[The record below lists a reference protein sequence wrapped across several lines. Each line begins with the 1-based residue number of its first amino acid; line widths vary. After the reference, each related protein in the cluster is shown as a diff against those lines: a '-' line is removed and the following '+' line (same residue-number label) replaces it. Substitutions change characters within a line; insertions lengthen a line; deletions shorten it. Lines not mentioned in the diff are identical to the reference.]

1 MSRFNL
7 LEENWIRVLEEGEM
21 KEVSLITLFEN
32 AEKYRC
38 LAGEMATQD
47 FAMLRFLL
55 AVLHTVFSRVNADGE
70 AYDFLE
76 IDEKFRQKEAVSED
90 DEEEYNDAL
99 METWKTLWQRG
110 KFPSVVRKYLEAW
123 KDHFYLLDEKYP
135 FYQVTKEE
143 ILSRLKDG
151 KNPSSISGKNL
162 NRNISE
168 SDNKV
173 ALFSPMTIEYKSKM
187 KEGEFARWL
196 IMLQGYIGL
205 SDKAIVG
212 EEKYKAS
219 KGWLFDI
226 GGIFLNG
233 DTLFETLMLNLKV
246 AVKAVG
252 DILPIQRPCWE
263 YSGAENI
270 DRSFLGIADNL
281 AELYTNWSRA
291 SLLDPAIDFSK
302 DIKLDIVKLPEL
314 DHRMME
320 IEPMTLWK
328 YNDSGENKNFYTPRK
343 YRPGQALWRSFGL
356 ITVPSDVSE
365 DSREPGIITW
375 LSKIEKYIQNPRVR
389 ISAVGMQDDGNA
401 TSWVPVNE
409 MIDELALHEI
419 VLFEKGK
426 EGWVIRIKEIVEDT
440 KEVIGFI
447 YKGFLK
453 DVYDIRNT
461 KKSVEEELEQAYF
474 ALDKPF
480 RDWLSGIDSL
490 SSKEEKMKQWKET
503 LLYAMKDRAL
513 DKVNEYSKRD
523 IKGIYEENAKGV
535 KNIFTAYESFLFR
548 LKKKLN
554 QE

>member
-21 KEVSLITLFEN
+21 KEVSLITIFEN

-70 AYDFLE
+70 AYEFLE
-76 IDEKFRQKEAVSED
+76 IDENFRQKEAVSED

-123 KDHFYLLDEKYP
+123 KEHFYLLDEKYP

-143 ILSRLKDG
+143 IDSRLKKN
-151 KNPSSISGKNL
+151 KNPGSVAGKKL
-162 NRNISE
+162 NRTISE
-168 SDNKV
+168 SNHKV
-173 ALFSPMTIEYKSKM
+173 ALFSPKGEEYKSKM
-187 KEGEFARWL
+187 SESEFSRWL
-196 IMLQGYIGL
+196 IMLQGYFGI
-205 SDKAIVG
+205 SDKVKFD
-212 EEKYKAS
+212 EEYKAS
-219 KGWLFDI
+219 IGWQYGL
-226 GGIFLNG
+226 GGIFVTGQN
-233 DTLFETLMLNLKV
+233 LFETLMFNFKIIVSSVGEKV
-246 AVKAVG
+246 
-252 DILPIQRPCWE
+252 PIQNPCWE
-263 YSGAENI
+263 NSGKENI
-270 DRSFLGIADNL
+270 NKSFSGLEDNL
-281 AELYTNWSRA
+281 AGLYTNWSRA
-291 SLLDPAIDFSK
+291 ILVNSKDIDFSEDLTIKVVKLPLLDPTMIQ
-302 DIKLDIVKLPEL
+302 
-314 DHRMME
+314 

-328 YNDSGENKNFYTPRK
+328 YVKEGENKNHFIPK
-343 YRPGQALWRSFGL
+343 KHEQGQALWKSF
-356 ITVPSDVSE
+356 
-365 DSREPGIITW
+365 GIITIPSGIEGELKEPGVIEW
-375 LSKIEKYIQNPRVR
+375 LERIQIYNDNKFIR
-389 ISAVGMQDDGNA
+389 INAVALQYDSDPKSRM
-401 TSWVPVNE
+401 PINE
-409 MIDELALHEI
+409 MIDDLALHEI

-426 EGWVIRIKEIVEDT
+426 EGWVVRIKELVEDT
-440 KEVIGFI
+440 KEVVGII

-453 DVYDIRNT
+453 NVYDIRNT
-461 KKSVEEELEQAYF
+461 KMSVEEELEQAYF

-480 RDWLSGIDSL
+480 RDWLSGIDES
-490 SSKEEKMKQWKET
+490 SSKEDKIKQWKE
-503 LLYAMKDRAL
+503 LLLFSMKERAL
-513 DKVNEYSKRD
+513 EKVNEYRKRD

>member
-70 AYDFLE
+70 AYEFLE

-143 ILSRLKDG
+143 IDSRLKEN
-151 KNPSSISGKNL
+151 KNPGSVAGKKL
-162 NRNISE
+162 NRTISE
-168 SDNKV
+168 SDHKV
-173 ALFSPMTIEYKSKM
+173 ALFSPKGEEYKSKM
-187 KEGEFARWL
+187 SEGEFLRWL
-196 IMLQGYIGL
+196 IMLQGYFGI
-205 SDKAIVG
+205 SDKVKFD
-212 EEKYKAS
+212 EEYKAS
-219 KGWLFDI
+219 IGWQYGL
-226 GGIFLNG
+226 GGIFVTGQN
-233 DTLFETLMLNLKV
+233 LFETLMFNFRIIVSSVGEKV
-246 AVKAVG
+246 
-252 DILPIQRPCWE
+252 PIQNPCWE
-263 YSGAENI
+263 NSGKENI
-270 DRSFLGIADNL
+270 NKSFSGLEDNL
-281 AELYTNWSRA
+281 AGLYTNWSRA
-291 SLLDPAIDFSK
+291 ILVNSKDIDFSEDLTIKVVKLPLLDPTMIQ
-302 DIKLDIVKLPEL
+302 
-314 DHRMME
+314 

-328 YNDSGENKNFYTPRK
+328 YVKEGENKNHFIPK
-343 YRPGQALWRSFGL
+343 KHEQGQALWKSF
-356 ITVPSDVSE
+356 
-365 DSREPGIITW
+365 GIITIPSGIEGEHKEPGVIEW
-375 LSKIEKYIQNPRVR
+375 LERIQRYNDDKFIR
-389 ISAVGMQDDGNA
+389 INAVGLQYDSDPKSRM
-401 TSWVPVNE
+401 PINE
-409 MIDELALHEI
+409 MIDDLALHEI

-426 EGWVIRIKEIVEDT
+426 EGWVVRIKELVEDT
-440 KEVIGFI
+440 KEVVGII
-447 YKGFLK
+447 YKDFLK
-453 DVYDIRNT
+453 DLYNIRNT

-480 RDWLSGIDSL
+480 RDWLSGIDES
-490 SSKEEKMKQWKET
+490 SSKEDKIKQWKET

-513 DKVNEYSKRD
+513 EKVNEYSKRD

-535 KNIFTAYESFLFR
+535 KNIFTAYEYFLFR

-554 QE
+554 

>member
-1 MSRFNL
+1 
-7 LEENWIRVLEEGEM
+7 
-21 KEVSLITLFEN
+21 
-32 AEKYRC
+32 
-38 LAGEMATQD
+38 
-47 FAMLRFLL
+47 
-55 AVLHTVFSRVNADGE
+55 
-70 AYDFLE
+70 
-76 IDEKFRQKEAVSED
+76 
-90 DEEEYNDAL
+90 
-99 METWKTLWQRG
+99 
-110 KFPSVVRKYLEAW
+110 
-123 KDHFYLLDEKYP
+123 
-135 FYQVTKEE
+135 
-143 ILSRLKDG
+143 
-151 KNPSSISGKNL
+151 
-162 NRNISE
+162 
-168 SDNKV
+168 
-173 ALFSPMTIEYKSKM
+173 MTIEYKSKM

-226 GGIFLNG
+226 GGIYLNG

-263 YSGAENI
+263 YPGAENI

-291 SLLDPAIDFSK
+291 SLLDSAIDFSK
-302 DIKLDIVKLPEL
+302 DVKLDIVKLPEL

-375 LSKIEKYIQNPRVR
+375 LSKIEKYIQKPQVR

-409 MIDELALHEI
+409 MIDDLALHEI

-426 EGWVIRIKEIVEDT
+426 EGWVMRIKELVEDT
-440 KEVIGFI
+440 KEVVGFI

-453 DVYDIRNT
+453 DMYDIRNT

-474 ALDKPF
+474 GLDKAF
-480 RDWLSGIDSL
+480 RDWLSGIDES
-490 SSKEEKMKQWKET
+490 SSKEDKIKEWKE
-503 LLYAMKDRAL
+503 LLFFSMKERAL
-513 DKVNEYSKRD
+513 EKVNECRQRD

-535 KNIFTAYESFLFR
+535 KNIFTAYEYFLIR

>member
-38 LAGEMATQD
+38 LAGEMATQN

-70 AYDFLE
+70 AYEFLE

-143 ILSRLKDG
+143 IDSRLKEN
-151 KNPSSISGKNL
+151 KNPGSVAGKKL
-162 NRNISE
+162 NRTISE
-168 SDNKV
+168 SDHKV
-173 ALFSPMTIEYKSKM
+173 ALFSPKGEEYKSKM
-187 KEGEFARWL
+187 SEGEFLRWL
-196 IMLQGYIGL
+196 IMLQGYFGI
-205 SDKAIVG
+205 SDKVKFD
-212 EEKYKAS
+212 EEYKAS
-219 KGWLFDI
+219 IGWQYGL
-226 GGIFLNG
+226 GGIFVTGQN
-233 DTLFETLMLNLKV
+233 LFETLMFNFRIIVSSVGEKV
-246 AVKAVG
+246 
-252 DILPIQRPCWE
+252 PIQNPCWE
-263 YSGAENI
+263 NSGKENI
-270 DRSFLGIADNL
+270 NKSFSGLEDNL
-281 AELYTNWSRA
+281 AGLYTNWSRA
-291 SLLDPAIDFSK
+291 ILVNSKDIDFSEDLTIKVVKLPLLDPTMIQ
-302 DIKLDIVKLPEL
+302 
-314 DHRMME
+314 

-328 YNDSGENKNFYTPRK
+328 YVKEGENKNHFIPK
-343 YRPGQALWRSFGL
+343 KHEQGQALWKSF
-356 ITVPSDVSE
+356 
-365 DSREPGIITW
+365 GIITIPSGIEGEHKEPGVIEW
-375 LSKIEKYIQNPRVR
+375 LERIQRYNDDKFIR
-389 ISAVGMQDDGNA
+389 INAVALQYNSDPKSRM
-401 TSWVPVNE
+401 PINE
-409 MIDELALHEI
+409 MIDDLALHEI

-426 EGWVIRIKEIVEDT
+426 EGWVTRIKEIVEDT
-440 KEVIGFI
+440 KEVVGFI

-474 ALDKPF
+474 GLDKAF
-480 RDWLSGIDSL
+480 RDWLSGIDES
-490 SSKEEKMKQWKET
+490 SSKEDKIKEWKVLLFFSMKE
-503 LLYAMKDRAL
+503 RAL
-513 DKVNEYSKRD
+513 EKVNECRQRD

-535 KNIFTAYESFLFR
+535 KNIFTAYEYFLIR

>member
-32 AEKYRC
+32 AEKYHC

-70 AYDFLE
+70 AYEFLE

-99 METWKTLWQRG
+99 MDTWKTLWKRG
-110 KFPSVVRKYLEAW
+110 KFPAVVKQYLEAW
-123 KDHFYLLDEKYP
+123 KEHFYLLDEKYP

-143 ILSRLKDG
+143 IFSRMKGG
-151 KNPSSISGKNL
+151 KNPSTLSGKNL

-168 SDNKV
+168 SDNKI
-173 ALFSPMTIEYKSKM
+173 ALFSPMTVEYKSKM
-187 KEGEFARWL
+187 REGQFVRWL
-196 IMLQGYIGL
+196 LMLQGYIGL

-212 EEKYKAS
+212 EEKYKSS
-219 KGWLFDI
+219 KGWFFDI

-233 DTLFETLMLNLKV
+233 ETLFETLMMNLKV
-246 AVKAVG
+246 VVKAIG
-252 DILPIQRPCWE
+252 EEIPIQKPCWE
-263 YSGAENI
+263 HSGAENI

-281 AELYTNWSRA
+281 SELYTNWSRA
-291 SLLDPAIDFSK
+291 VLLDSSMDFAK
-302 DIKLDIVKLPEL
+302 DIKVDIVKLPEL

-343 YRPGQALWRSFGL
+343 YRPGQSLWRSYGL
-356 ITVPSDVSE
+356 ITVPIGLSE
-365 DSREPGIITW
+365 ENREPGIISW
-375 LSKIEKYIQNPRVR
+375 LSRIEKEVHNPKIR

-401 TSWVPVNE
+401 TSWVPINE
-409 MIDELALHEI
+409 MIDDLALHEI

-426 EGWVIRIKEIVEDT
+426 EGWVLRIKELVEDT
-440 KEVIGFI
+440 KEVIGI

-453 DVYDIRNT
+453 DLYVIRNT
-461 KKSVEEELEQAYF
+461 KKPIEEELEQAYF
-474 ALDKPF
+474 ELDKPF
-480 RDWLSGIDSL
+480 RDWLSDIDTL
-490 SSKEEKMKQWKET
+490 SSKEEKIKQWKET
-503 LLYAMKDRAL
+503 LLLSMKERAL
-513 DKVNEYSKRD
+513 EKVNEHRKRD
-523 IKGIYEENAKGV
+523 IKGIYEENTKGV
-535 KNIFTAYESFLFR
+535 KNIFTAYEYFLFR